1 MYPELRTSVSPD
13 EREHLVLESWKEK
26 NIFKRSVEERD
37 AERVFSFYEGPPTVN
52 GTPGIHHV
60 FSRTI
65 KDAICRYKTMSG
77 FRVER
82 KAGWDTHGLPVE
94 IAIEKEL
101 GFRHKN
107 EIVEYGVG
115 KFNEK
120 CKELVYSNISR
131 DAGWRELTE
140 RMGYWVNMD
149 DPYITCTNDYV
160 ESVWWAIKKFHDAR
174 LIYKGFKIQPYCP
187 RCETAL
193 STHEVAQGYK
203 EVIDPTAYVKF
214 KLKNPP
220 MEVLSWIE
228 ASTPK
233 DFDVFFLVWTTTP
246 WTLVSNVG
254 LAVKPD
260 ANYSLIRNRRG
271 QNSEYLILAHELL
284 NKIEGDIEF
293 IRNYKGHEM
302 LEWRYEPLFTYD
314 LRKFMPLSIRQGF
327 VVVDTPD
334 YKIVAGDFVTMTEGT
349 GIVHI
354 APAFGE
360 EDFEVGKLV
369 MLPLLNPIDNSGR
382 FVSAVQ
388 DLDEMKSEVVQPNLA
403 GLFFKEADPLIFQ
416 YLKQRGLLYRKEM
429 FEHKYPFCWRC
440 DTPLMY
446 TVRDS
451 WYIHVTDFKQKLI
464 EENKKI
470 NWQPPEIQDG
480 RFGNW
485 LEELKDWGLSRE
497 RFWGTPLPIWVSPDD
512 SFRADRSLCIG
523 NFKELLLGHEIDG
536 EVRVEHDEQ
545 RSPEGVW
552 EGDSSLF
559 IRGRYKFEPWIIDEK
574 GIAQP
579 FTSLDNFDPH
589 KLLVDQI
596 EFREQSGRAVLR
608 RTPEVIDVWFDSGSM
623 PFAQHHYMRDGET
636 GSIPPPPNYP
646 ADFISEGIDQTRGWF
661 YTMHAI
667 NTFLF
672 GERAYKNVIVNDMLL
687 DKKGQKMSKSKGNIV
702 DPFAVMTKHGADATR
717 WYLLSAAVP
726 WKPRAFNED
735 DLGELER
742 KLFGT
747 LTNTYGFFALYA
759 NIDSYAYDAKKIIS
773 VQKRA
778 EVDRWILSK
787 LNSLV
792 KECREE
798 LDAYDLT
805 RPARAIQEFVMEQLS
820 NWYIRRNRRRFWKGE
835 QGEDKQAAYDTLYE
849 CLLTI
854 SKLMAPLAPFFS
866 DWMYQALSG
875 SGDSVHLAEYPAVN
889 ESAID
894 APLEK
899 RMESAQIISS
909 LVRQMRER
917 AKLRI
922 RQPLSRILI
931 PVARRAEIDELR
943 KVEDVI
949 REEVNVKKV
958 EYVEA
963 GDSDVIKL
971 KAKANFKSLGAKL
984 GAMMKA
990 VAARVQKLSQDE
1002 LRAYQTV
1009 GSLALEIDGTSVM
1022 LDRGDIE
1029 IFAEDVEGWLV
1040 SSEGAVTVAL
1050 DTAMTPEL
1058 LSEGMARE
1066 FVNRV
1071 QNLRKDSGFDVTDR
1085 IAIFVTSESSEI
1097 LDAVTSHADFIKQE
1111 TLATAISTGI
1121 TENSESALA
1130 DFDIL
1135 GLFAKVGLERT
1146 R

>member
-13 EREHLVLESWKEK
+13 EREHLVLENWKEK
-26 NIFKRSVEERD
+26 NIFRRSVEERD
-37 AERVFSFYEGPPTVN
+37 AERIFSFYEGPPTVN

-65 KDAICRYKTMSG
+65 KDAICRYKTMCG

-101 GFRHKN
+101 GFKHKN
-107 EIVEYGVG
+107 EIEAYGIG

-149 DPYITCTNDYV
+149 DPYITCTNDYI
-160 ESVWWAIKKFHDAR
+160 ESVWWAIKKFHNAG

-193 STHEVAQGYK
+193 SSHEVSLGYDTAK
-203 EVIDPTAYVKF
+203 DPSVYVKF
-214 KLKNPP
+214 RRKNVP
-220 MEVLSWIE
+220 EE
-228 ASTPK
+228 E
-233 DFDVFFLVWTTTP
+233 FFLAWTTTP
-246 WTLVSNVG
+246 WTLLANVA
-254 LAVKPD
+254 LAVHPD
-260 ANYSLIRNRRG
+260 V
-271 QNSEYLILAHELL
+271 EYVTVINKRKDKTERLVLAEALVGKLEGEVEIVERKKGKEL
-284 NKIEGDIEF
+284 EGE
-293 IRNYKGHEM
+293 
-302 LEWRYEPLFTYD
+302 RYEPLFDYLFNTESP
-314 LRKFMPLSIRQGF
+314 KFDKKLLDNSFR
-327 VVVDTPD
+327 
-334 YKIVAGDFVTMTEGT
+334 IVADTYVSTEDGT
-349 GIVHI
+349 GIVHQ

-360 EDFEVGKLV
+360 DDYRVSQREGLPVIITVSGNGEINLDSPYQGK
-369 MLPLLNPIDNSGR
+369 
-382 FVSAVQ
+382 
-388 DLDEMKSEVVQPNLA
+388 
-403 GLFFKEADPLIFQ
+403 FFKEADPEIMNE
-416 YLKQRGLLYRKEM
+416 LKQKGLLYRRETI
-429 FEHKYPFCWRC
+429 EHTYPFCWRC
-440 DTPLMY
+440 DTPLLY
-446 TVRDS
+446 YARNA
-451 WYIHVTDFKQKLI
+451 WYIRVTEYKQKLI
-464 EENKKI
+464 EENRKI
-470 NWQPPEIQDG
+470 NWQPPEIRDG

-497 RFWGTPLPIWVSPDD
+497 RFWGTPLPIWECISCHKQICVG
-512 SFRADRSLCIG
+512 SFEELKNLKSKTLSLPTD
-523 NFKELLLGHEIDG
+523 LIDPT
-536 EVRVEHDEQ
+536 DP
-545 RSPEGVW
+545 S
-552 EGDSSLF
+552 
-559 IRGRYKFEPWIIDEK
+559 
-574 GIAQP
+574 
-579 FTSLDNFDPH
+579 FDPH
-589 KLLVDQI
+589 KPNVDN
-596 EFREQSGRAVLR
+596 FYLDCPDCLMKMV

-623 PFAQHHYMRDGET
+623 PFAQHHFMGET
-636 GSIPPPPNYP
+636 SKPKNYP
-646 ADFISEGIDQTRGWF
+646 ADYISEGVDQTRGWF

-702 DPFAVMTKHGADATR
+702 NPFDVMTKFGADATR

-726 WKPRAFNED
+726 WKPRSFSED

-759 NIDSYAYDAKKIIS
+759 NIDGY
-773 VQKRA
+773 KRA
-778 EVDRWILSK
+778 QSSPIATRPEVDRWILSK

-798 LDAYDLT
+798 LDAYELT

-849 CLLTI
+849 CLLTV

-866 DWMYQALSG
+866 DWLYQALSG
-875 SGDSVHLAEYPAVN
+875 AGDSVHLALYPEVN

-899 RMESAQIISS
+899 RMAAAQVISS

-917 AKLRI
+917 AKIRV

-931 PVARRAEIDELR
+931 PVANRNEIAELR
-943 KVEDVI
+943 KVEEVI
-949 REEVNVKKV
+949 REEVNVKHL
-958 EYVEA
+958 EYVES

-971 KAKANFKSLGAKL
+971 KAKANFKSLGSKL
-984 GAMMKA
+984 GKAMKA
-990 VAARVQKLSQDE
+990 VASRIQKLSQE
-1002 LRAYQTV
+1002 EIRAYQSTGTLV
-1009 GSLALEIDGTSVM
+1009 LEVDGAEVT

-1029 IFAEDVEGWLV
+1029 IIAEDVEGWLV
-1040 SSEGAVTVAL
+1040 SSEGGITVAL

-1058 LSEGMARE
+1058 QSEGIARE

-1071 QNLRKDSGFDVTDR
+1071 QNLRKESGFDVTDR
-1085 IAIFVTSESSEI
+1085 IGIFITSESNQI
-1097 LDAVTSHADFIKQE
+1097 LEAIRSHAGFIRQE
-1111 TLATAISTGI
+1111 TLAETISEDGASL
-1121 TENSESALA
+1121 SEAPSANV
-1130 DFDIL
+1130 DIL
-1135 GLFAKVGLERT
+1135 DQAAQIRLVRMG
-1146 R
+1146 